1 MFFTSGAS
9 ESNNALIKGLAGFY
23 GKERKHII
31 TTRIEH
37 RSTLEVCRLL
47 EANGYQVTYLPVS
60 ENGLIDLSLLQKTID
75 NSREAVLC
83 VSIILVNNEIG
94 VKQNMKDIGKICK
107 ERAIFLHTDAGQA
120 IGKIPIDV
128 NEMNIDL
135 LSISGHKI
143 YGPKGIGAMFVRRKP
158 RVRLTPLLNGGGQE
172 RGYRSGTLP
181 PFLAVGMG
189 KAC

>member
-1 MFFTSGAS
+1 M
-9 ESNNALIKGLAGFY
+9 AGFY
-23 GKERKHII
+23 GKERRHII
-31 TTRIEH
+31 TTQIEH
-37 RSTLEVCRLL
+37 KSTLEVCRLL
-47 EANGYQVTYLPVS
+47 ESNGYRVTYLPVLK
-60 ENGLIDLSLLQKTID
+60 NGLVDPSLLQQAID
-75 NSREAVLC
+75 NSQEAVLC
-83 VSIILVNNEIG
+83 VSVILVNNEIG
-94 VKQNMKDIGKICK
+94 VKQDIKEIGRICK
-107 ERAIFLHTDAGQA
+107 ERGVFLHTDAGQA

-181 PFLAVGMG
+181 PFLVVGMG
-189 KAC
+189 KACEIAKR